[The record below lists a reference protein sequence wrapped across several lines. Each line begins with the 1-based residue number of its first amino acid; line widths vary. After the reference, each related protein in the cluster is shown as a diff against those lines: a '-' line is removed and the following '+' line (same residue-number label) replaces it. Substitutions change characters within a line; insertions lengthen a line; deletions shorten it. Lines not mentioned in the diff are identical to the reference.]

1 MKKLLFAL
9 MILPL
14 GLFAQPSGELNN
26 ESIQQEATALARS
39 LVTPLQ
45 LNELEYIKVRELM
58 TQRIMAL
65 NDIADYYQYDA
76 DLKQQKTEAAIAAY
90 ENRLKF
96 MLNSQQ
102 LENYLTLQNS
112 DL

>member
-1 MKKLLFAL
+1 

-26 ESIQQEATALARS
+26 EGIQKEATALARS
-39 LVTPLQ
+39 LVEPLQ

-58 TQRIMAL
+58 AQRIMAI

-76 DLKQQKTEAAIAAY
+76 DLMKKKTEAALIAY

-96 MLNSQQ
+96 MLNSTQ
-102 LENYLTLQNS
+102 LENYLSLQNGM
-112 DL
+112 